1 MTESMENLVLEQL
14 RLIRGSLDRVDER
27 MEGIESRLGMI
38 EQRLAAIELHL
49 RATHPMTPMI

>member
-1 MTESMENLVLEQL
+1 MTERMENLVLEHL

-38 EQRLAAIELHL
+38 EQRLSAIELHL
-49 RATHPMTPMI
+49 RATHPMSPMI